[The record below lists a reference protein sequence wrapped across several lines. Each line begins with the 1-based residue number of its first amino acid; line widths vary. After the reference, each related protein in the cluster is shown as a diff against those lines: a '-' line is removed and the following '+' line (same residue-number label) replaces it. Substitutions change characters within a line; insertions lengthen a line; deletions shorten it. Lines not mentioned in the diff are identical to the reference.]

1 MRRTFGPV
9 ILLGL
14 AAGTLAAVA
23 GSKPWVEPRSSDG
36 EIQAFAR
43 FVAVGGDSG
52 ELPVATSLALVAL
65 ACWGVVLVTRG
76 RARRAVA
83 LLGLVAAAG
92 LLTAVVWSWFTLADT
107 LRTDLSA
114 AAGIPVPVRHTAWA
128 YGGTIGAV
136 LALLAAAVGMRAV
149 GDWPEMGTRYDA
161 PTTPPTLAQV
171 EADGGEV
178 SNLDLWKAI
187 DAGHDPTD

>member
-23 GSKPWVEPRSSDG
+23 GSKPWVEPRSADG
-36 EIQAFAR
+36 QTQAFAR

-76 RARRAVA
+76 RPRRAVA
-83 LLGLVAAAG
+83 VLGLIASAGLVA
-92 LLTAVVWSWFTLADT
+92 AVVWSWFTLADT
-107 LRTDLSA
+107 FASDLAA
-114 AAGIPVPVRHTAWA
+114 AAGSPVRVRHTPWA
-128 YGGTIGAV
+128 YGGSVGAV
-136 LALLAAAVGMRAV
+136 LALVAAAVAVRAV
-149 GDWPEMGTRYDA
+149 GEWPEMGTRYDA